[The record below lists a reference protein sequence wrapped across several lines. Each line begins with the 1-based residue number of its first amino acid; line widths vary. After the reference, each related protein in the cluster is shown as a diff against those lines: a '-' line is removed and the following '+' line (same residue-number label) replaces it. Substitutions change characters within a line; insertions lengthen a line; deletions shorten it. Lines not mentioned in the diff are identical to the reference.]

1 MSEYIG
7 IAVCLVLAGGISG
20 AMVLLA
26 SWLGEK
32 KPSAVKL
39 EPFECGEKPFS
50 LPGGKL
56 AIKFYLTAILFI
68 LFDVE
73 LVAAD
78 ATEVV
83 GGVGPRSAACAFADH
98 AGHRWLF
105 AEPPEPV
112 PCTDQVG
119 GLDEVLCEVDPDV
132 ELVEGHDRPPGAGYS
147 LFCSL
152 SLSVGGPTTSS
163 LETARLMPT

>member
-7 IAVCLVLAGGISG
+7 IAVSFILAGGIAG

-26 SWLGEK
+26 SKLGVK
-32 KPSAVKL
+32 KPSAVKS

-73 LVAAD
+73 LVFLYPWA
-78 ATEVV
+78 VV
-83 GGVGPRSAACAFADH
+83 YRRLGMLG
-98 AGHRWLF
+98 
-105 AEPPEPV
+105 
-112 PCTDQVG
+112 
-119 GLDEVLCEVDPDV
+119 
-132 ELVEGHDRPPGAGYS
+132 LVEMGIFLGILMVGFVYAWDNGA
-147 LFCSL
+147 
-152 SLSVGGPTTSS
+152 
-163 LETARLMPT
+163 LEWQ